1 VSRVGEPG
9 KAPTTTS
16 ALQYKSI
23 TPIELAVGQWHFR
36 FAVDAE
42 PASGVL
48 RDLATTMAAVAGV
61 SRDCALR
68 AVLAAIA
75 SPPVVWE
82 AAA

>member
-1 VSRVGEPG
+1 MSQVGGPG

-16 ALQYKSI
+16 ALQPNSI
-23 TPIELAVGQWHFR
+23 TPIELAVGQWHFG

-42 PASGVL
+42 PTTGSL
-48 RDLATTMAAVAGV
+48 RDLATTVAAVAGV
-61 SRDCALR
+61 SRDCALD

-75 SPPVVWE
+75 APPVEWE